1 MTKNDK
7 NDLDCSNKT
16 LYQYTLITKTII
28 VLLLNIYNTVK
39 REINHS
45 NIRNRDIYF
54 SKTLKKIIL

>member
-1 MTKNDK
+1 MTKND
-7 NDLDCSNKT
+7 LDFSNKA

-39 REINHS
+39 REINYS